1 MDEEG
6 YVRFLES
13 QGLSPNGINTRKSKA
28 NDVMN
33 IIGKDLDVIVSD
45 DEEMYKAII
54 KLQKVDDPAH
64 TPRQNALR
72 KYYKIRNGKEFPR
85 IVDYERTRK

>member
-13 QGLSPNGINTRKSKA
+13 QGLSTNGINTRKSKA

-33 IIGKDLDVIVSD
+33 IIGVIETRYDVEIPTRDAWKLITVKD
-45 DEEMYKAII
+45 AIQYME
-54 KLQKVDDPAH
+54 KKGLK
-64 TPRQNALR
+64 
-72 KYYKIRNGKEFPR
+72 F
-85 IVDYERTRK
+85 